1 MLVEETQQLL
11 WIHELYR
18 LGQSD
23 LLHDSPTEVLDRI
36 LRHIV
41 AGFQA
46 DSGSLTLCQ
55 GEECECLTIV
65 AGIGLPPDCIG
76 TAIRRGS
83 GIIGWVA
90 ESGQALLLNG
100 DVGADP
106 RFQGKAPKV
115 DTFIPVSSMC
125 WPLLLE
131 TRVLGALCVNSKAEP
146 PIYTDEDLEYG
157 RVLVNLIALVIDNAR
172 LHIETHRR
180 IRDLALLNERYA
192 QANRELEE
200 SYRKLQEVQ
209 KQLLQSEKMASIGLL
224 AAGVAHEVNNPIGYV
239 NSNLLSLKTYVAHL
253 LALLESYENAE
264 SAFGGAVE
272 ELRQIEEFKRKIDF
286 EYLRGDIPALLDESL
301 EGAARVKKIVQDL
314 KDFSHAGDNDVWE
327 AADLHKCLESA
338 LNIVRNE
345 IKYKARV
352 VKEFGA
358 LPSVQCLPLQLT
370 QVFLNL
376 LINAAHAIET
386 EGTITVRTGAENGKV
401 WVEIGD
407 TGKGIKSEHLDKI
420 FDPFFTTK
428 PVGQGTGLGLSVS
441 YSIIRKH
448 KGEILVDSS
457 PGRGAT
463 FRVVLPVRQDGRA
476 GDSIT

>member
-1 MLVEETQQLL
+1 MLVEETHQLS
-11 WIHELYR
+11 WVHELYR

-23 LLHDSPTEVLDRI
+23 LLHDSPTVVLDRI

-41 AGFQA
+41 DGFQA
-46 DSGSLTLCQ
+46 DSGSLALCQ
-55 GEECECLTIV
+55 GEDCDTLTIV

-76 TAIRRGS
+76 TAIRPGS

-90 ESGQALLLNG
+90 ETGQALLLNG
-100 DVGADP
+100 DVGSDP
-106 RFQGKAPKV
+106 RFQNKAPKV
-115 DTFIPVSSMC
+115 DTFIPASSMC

-131 TRVLGALCVNSKAEP
+131 TRVLGALSVNSKTDP
-146 PIYTDEDLEYG
+146 PIYTGKDLEDG

-180 IRDLALLNERYA
+180 IKELALLNERHA
-192 QANRELEE
+192 RANRELED

-209 KQLLQSEKMASIGLL
+209 RQLLQSEKMASIGLL
-224 AAGVAHEVNNPIGYV
+224 AAGVAHEVNNPIGYM
-239 NSNLLSLKTYVAHL
+239 NSNLLSLKTYVTNL
-253 LALLESYENAE
+253 LGLLESYENVA
-264 SAFGGAVE
+264 SAFDGADE
-272 ELRQIEEFKRKIDF
+272 ELRQIDEFKRKIDF
-286 EYLRGDIPALLDESL
+286 EFLRGDIPALLDESL

-314 KDFSHAGDNDVWE
+314 KDFSHAGEHDEWE
-327 AADLHKCLESA
+327 GADLHKCLESA
-338 LNIVRNE
+338 LNIVHNE

-352 VKEFGA
+352 IKEFGA
-358 LPSVQCLPLQLT
+358 LPPVQCLPLQLN

-401 WVEIGD
+401 WVEISD
-407 TGKGIKSEHLDKI
+407 TGKGIKPDHLDKI

-448 KGEILVDSS
+448 KGEILVESA
-457 PGRGAT
+457 PGRGTT
-463 FRVVLPVRQDGRA
+463 FRVVLPERQEAARC
-476 GDSIT
+476 